1 MRIVLELRAHLFFE
15 AGGGIARVPVGL
27 SRMRHGAVGFGR
39 RSGEELEMS
48 GNGCARMGAR
58 CEVCIATC
66 FFLFQRVPV
75 PGQASRA
82 PCFAARLLLPL
93 AAFP

>member
-1 MRIVLELRAHLFFE
+1 MRIVLELRAHLVFE
-15 AGGGIARVPVGL
+15 AGGGIASVPVGL
-27 SRMRHGAVGFGR
+27 SHLRHGAVGFGR
-39 RSGEELEMS
+39 GSGEELEMS
-48 GNGCARMGAR
+48 GKGCARMGVR
-58 CEVCIATC
+58 FEVCIATC